1 MLNENIT
8 QYMNDLLN
16 SNPSEVNLYKE
27 DNSSAKKHRLPSSM
41 DVKVED
47 TK

>member
-1 MLNENIT
+1 MT
-8 QYMNDLLN
+8 PYMNDLLN
-16 SNPSEVNLYKE
+16 SNPSELNLYKE